1 MLTPA
6 QVYNDANCIRIPHV
20 HCETARMMTDQD
32 MDFRDLNDLEIKAML
47 ESGELIVLALDQ
59 FALAKQKM
67 DLQTSW
73 DKPANDFV
81 QNTAT
86 ADPLGGNAVI
96 RTQGKFADGGAAT
109 EGGAAVVATDGS
121 STSKK
126 EKKKGARHA

>member
-1 MLTPA
+1 
-6 QVYNDANCIRIPHV
+6 
-20 HCETARMMTDQD
+20 MMTDKD
-32 MDFRDLNDLEIKAML
+32 KDFEGLNDLEIKAML

-73 DKPANDFV
+73 DKPAYDFV
-81 QNTAT
+81 QNTDT

-96 RTQGKFADGGAAT
+96 RTYGKFADGGAATEGGAATDGGAAT